1 MKKHPYRAVLIWLVA
16 IASLINIYPT
26 VGWML
31 LSDEAREARLEMW
44 QQEDDALAAQ
54 KPSYWRKTWS
64 QLRRWSQFDRS
75 RVINLGLDLQGGIH
89 MVLGFDFNDL
99 PTEVLQEYRDD
110 NYSDSQIE
118 QELQETVLRQIRR
131 RVHDFEADEPVIQSL
146 GANQIQVQLPGEKDI
161 ERARKL
167 ITMAAVLNFH
177 IVAGIDE
184 TIQVFTK
191 IRDRFPE
198 QFTPFIERPTLRGE
212 NFRVPAANFERVK
225 RIVDQV
231 NKMPD
236 IVPDDKIIAFSQPP
250 KPFEDQVYELYF
262 MEREPIASG
271 EGMRAARAI
280 PDNMNPPYWQ
290 ILFAFNNVAGER
302 FGQAT
307 ERNIGK
313 PMAIVL
319 DGLVISAPTIRDR
332 ITTQGQISG
341 SFEGYEA
348 SDLAIALNSGSM
360 AVPIREEYTGV
371 ISGSLPRES
380 VRKGVLSALTGVLV
394 VGIFMMVY
402 YLAAGVVAM
411 AALAMNA
418 IMIIAALAYFNL
430 TLTLPGIAGLVL
442 TIGMAVDANVLIFER
457 IREEIRN
464 GHSLLASID
473 SGFSRTA
480 VTILDANI
488 TTLIAAAVLMQFGTG
503 PIEGFAIT
511 LSVGVITSVFA
522 ALVVS
527 RAIIDALTSRK
538 LISKLNMFSIFKPD
552 THIPF
557 LQRRMIAAAC
567 SVLAIVLGMGLFTY
581 RGSENFGVDF
591 TQGTNIN
598 LVLRAEQDINAETV
612 LSTLVSSGF
621 NTPVVQKVGAGSE
634 ETHNHFLIRLSES
647 EETPDVVPVEAGE
660 VAEDITVAGQ
670 VQQALAAL
678 TDLKEPAGVEL
689 QEVQT
694 VGPSVGKQL
703 RNDALKA
710 VFFALIFIIVYLTI
724 RFEWKYAVAAVIA
737 LMHDVLITLGCF
749 ALFERQI
756 TMPVIAAILTI
767 IGYSLN
773 DTIVVFDRIR
783 ESLQT
788 HRGRGYKL
796 IDIMN
801 AAINETLSRTLLT
814 SSTTLFVTVVL
825 LLFGGDAIWDFAFV
839 LTIGIIVGTY
849 SSIFVASPI
858 VLFLQTYFGRSET
871 TPETARN
878 TGKKKND
885 DKNNV
890 KKPGRNKSK
899 PATA

>member
-1 MKKHPYRAVLIWLVA
+1 MKKHPYRAALIWLVA
-16 IASLINIYPT
+16 VASLINIYPT

-31 LSDEAREARLEMW
+31 LSDEAREARLAMW

-54 KPSYWRKTWS
+54 KPSYMRKTWS
-64 QLRRWSQFDRS
+64 QLRRWAQFDRS

-89 MVLGFDFNDL
+89 MVLGFDVNDL
-99 PTEVLQEYRDD
+99 PADVVQAYRDD
-110 NYSDSQIE
+110 NYNDSQIE
-118 QELQETVLRQIRR
+118 QELQETVLQQIRR
-131 RVHDFEADEPVIQSL
+131 RVHDFEADEPIIQSL
-146 GANQIQVQLPGEKDI
+146 GSNQIQVQLPGEKDI
-161 ERARKL
+161 ERARRL

-191 IRDRFPE
+191 IRDQFPD

-212 NFRVPAANFERVK
+212 NFRVPAANFERIK

-231 NKMPD
+231 NTMSD
-236 IVPDDKIIAFSQPP
+236 IVPEDKIIAFSQPP
-250 KPFEDQVYELYF
+250 KPFEDQIYELF
-262 MEREPIASG
+262 LIDREPIASG
-271 EGMRAARAI
+271 EGLRQARAI

-290 ILFAFNNVAGER
+290 ILFMFNNVAGER

-307 ERNIGK
+307 EQNINRS
-313 PMAIVL
+313 MAIVL
-319 DGLVISAPTIRDR
+319 DGLVVSAPNIRDR

-348 SDLAIALNSGSM
+348 ADLAIALNSGSM

-371 ISGSLPRES
+371 VSGSLPRES
-380 VRKGVLSALTGVLV
+380 VRKGVISALTGIMV
-394 VGIFMMVY
+394 VGIFMMIY
-402 YLAAGVVAM
+402 YMAAGLVAVG
-411 AALAMNA
+411 ALAMNA
-418 IMIIAALAYFNL
+418 IMVIAALAYFNL

-442 TIGMAVDANVLIFER
+442 TVGMAVDANVLIFER

-473 SGFSRTA
+473 SGFSRAA

-511 LSVGVITSVFA
+511 LSVGVITSVFS
-522 ALVVS
+522 ALVIS
-527 RAIIDALTSRK
+527 RAIIDFLAGRK
-538 LISKLNMFSIFKPD
+538 FISKLNMFSIFRPD

-557 LQRRMIAAAC
+557 LQKRTITTAC
-567 SVLAIVLGMGLFTY
+567 SVIAIILGMGLFTY
-581 RGSENFGVDF
+581 RGSDNFGVDF
-591 TQGTNIN
+591 TEGTNIN
-598 LVLRAEQDINAETV
+598 LVLRAEQDINAETI
-612 LSTLVSSGF
+612 LTTLVSSGF
-621 NTPVVQKVGAGSE
+621 STPVVQKVGAGSE
-634 ETHNHFLIRLSES
+634 EQHNHFLIRLSES
-647 EETPDVVPVEAGE
+647 EETPAFNADESV
-660 VAEDITVAGQ
+660 EDITVAGR
-670 VQQALAAL
+670 VQQSLASL
-678 TDLKEPAGVEL
+678 TDSAAPEAVEL

-703 RNDALKA
+703 RNDAIKA
-710 VFFALIFIIVYLTI
+710 VIFALIFIVVYLTI
-724 RFEWKYAVAAVIA
+724 RFEWKYAIAAVIA

-796 IDIMN
+796 IDILN
-801 AAINETLSRTLLT
+801 TAINETLGRTLLT
-814 SSTTLFVTVVL
+814 SMTTLFVVIVL

-849 SSIFVASPI
+849 SSIFVASTV
-858 VLFLQTYFGRSET
+858 VLFLQTRFGRT
-871 TPETARN
+871 DTPQDGARN
-878 TGKKKND
+878 SGRKKD
-885 DKNNV
+885 ADKNNT
-890 KKPGRNKSK
+890 KKPGRRKPK